1 MSQSKTLS
9 LRGDWGPSPVRW
21 AVWLLSLFALLSL
34 ASVLEF
40 LIVGGS
46 PNGTYALNA
55 TAGIGLPVV
64 LALLVRRGYR
74 WARAAV
80 WIWAAVGL
88 LAVGI
93 IVAGRPWD
101 VPQVLT
107 VISALSF
114 PVAVSVLLAVPSS
127 NQYFRRT

>member
-1 MSQSKTLS
+1 MIQLRTLS
-9 LRGDWGPSPVRW
+9 LRGDWGPSPVRCV
-21 AVWLLSLFALLSL
+21 VWLLSLFALLSL

-40 LIVGGS
+40 LVIGGS

-55 TAGIGLPVV
+55 ASGIGLPVV

-74 WARAAV
+74 WARVVV
-80 WIWAAVGL
+80 WIWAAGGL
-88 LAVGI
+88 LAVAI
-93 IVAGRPWD
+93 IVASGPWD

-107 VISALSF
+107 VVSALSV
-114 PVAVSVLLAVPSS
+114 PVAVSVLLALPSS